1 MVLLL
6 VRKVSTF
13 YIFFFNLVTIS
24 ERSRKNYVTL
34 LIIYLMWPSP
44 VEKYATANDSKLYGE
59 VRGLS
64 LCSVH
69 FLRNTRFRYEVLKMS
84 EQIAQIAYFYLNL
97 GYSFL
102 PARCS
107 KWRHCLTLD
116 SPWYTNEH
124 FMNPIEKYLGA
135 LMRIFRSLATAILK
149 IAIKQK
155 MQSYRN

>member
-6 VRKVSTF
+6 HSTQSK
-13 YIFFFNLVTIS
+13 YILYFFFNLVTIS

-84 EQIAQIAYFYLNL
+84 EQIAQIAYFLFK
-97 GYSFL
+97 SRVFL
-102 PARCS
+102 FTCS
-107 KWRHCLTLD
+107 L
-116 SPWYTNEH
+116 
-124 FMNPIEKYLGA
+124 
-135 LMRIFRSLATAILK
+135 
-149 IAIKQK
+149 Q
-155 MQSYRN
+155 